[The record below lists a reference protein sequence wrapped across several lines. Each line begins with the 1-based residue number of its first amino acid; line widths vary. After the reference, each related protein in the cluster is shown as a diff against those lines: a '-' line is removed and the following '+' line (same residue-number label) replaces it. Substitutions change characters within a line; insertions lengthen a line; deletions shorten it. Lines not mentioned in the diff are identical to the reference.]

1 MIKMKENKII
11 VTYEDVIS
19 TYKIRKNGE
28 KALSA
33 YMHWFPIKSS
43 IKLAGIIADLMGDGH
58 LQDHPHWRLDYTS
71 NSMEELE
78 RFNQE
83 VYSLF
88 GVQGKIRDCTT
99 NQYGTMNLGINPKQ
113 LGRVLKLAGVP
124 TGAKVLQEFSIPKWI
139 LGDKMLFSRF
149 INRLASCEGCVDTQN
164 KYIELKMHKEET
176 ILEGGFDFFND
187 IKYHLEKYFGI
198 ITTRPFTPTTP
209 SIRKDGRKTFGVIIK
224 IKRKD
229 SLRRYKEFIGFENK
243 EKNNKLNK
251 ILS

>member
-139 LGDKMLFSRF
+139 LGDLELQDSTYWEKIHIRNVHSD
-149 INRLASCEGCVDTQN
+149 IHKAQN
-164 KYIELKMHKEET
+164 NE
-176 ILEGGFDFFND
+176 
-187 IKYHLEKYFGI
+187 
-198 ITTRPFTPTTP
+198 
-209 SIRKDGRKTFGVIIK
+209 
-224 IKRKD
+224 
-229 SLRRYKEFIGFENK
+229 
-243 EKNNKLNK
+243 KLNNLHSQFHFHFQ
-251 ILS
+251 ILNNRNI